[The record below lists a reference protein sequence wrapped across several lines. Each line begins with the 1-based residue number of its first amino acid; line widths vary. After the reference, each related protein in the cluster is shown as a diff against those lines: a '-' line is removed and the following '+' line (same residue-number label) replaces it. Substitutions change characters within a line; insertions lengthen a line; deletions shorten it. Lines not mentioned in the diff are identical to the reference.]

1 MHVIVLGSGVV
12 GTTTAYYLARRGAQ
26 VTVIDRQP
34 EAAAETS
41 YGNAGQVSPG
51 YSTPWAAPG
60 IPLKALKW
68 LFQKHAPLA
77 IRADGSWYQW
87 RWLAMMLANC
97 SASRYA
103 VNKERMLRL
112 AEYSRD
118 CLRELRADTGI
129 QYEQRT
135 LGTLQLFRSAE
146 QMQAAQRDI
155 EVLQA
160 CNVPYALLDSDSLPS
175 AEPALAHARHRLAG
189 GLRLPNDETGDCR
202 RFTLA
207 LAELARAQGVE
218 FRYGQTVEG
227 VEARNGEITGLRVGG
242 EMLRADRYVAALGSY
257 TRDLMRPLGLD
268 LPVYPLKG
276 YSLTVPLVNE
286 AAGPVSTVLDETY
299 KIAITRFDQRIR
311 VGGMAEVAGYDLSL
325 RQARR
330 RTLEFVVSDLYPGA
344 GDLPRAEFWTG
355 LRPMTPDGTPIIGPT
370 SYRNLFLNTGHGTLG
385 WTMACGS
392 GRVTADL
399 VTGARPEIRSDD
411 LALSRYGRG
420 AQMARRTLVP
430 AGQCRG
436 GGSVG
441 LISCSLVSST
451 SIASHDAFLRYACL
465 PACPARPAS
474 RRQSRGHV
482 PPGGGQHAVGIPCR
496 FRRGRDQGR
505 TPAKGR

>member
-26 VTVIDRQP
+26 VTVIDRQEGP
-34 EAAAETS
+34 AAETS

-60 IPLKALKW
+60 IPLKAVKW

-97 SASRYA
+97 SASRYS

-118 CLRELRADTGI
+118 CLRELRAETGI

-135 LGTLQLFRSAE
+135 RGTLQLFRSGK

-155 EVLQA
+155 AVLEE
-160 CNVPYALLDSDSLPS
+160 CGVPYELLDANRLES
-175 AEPALAHARHRLAG
+175 AEPGLAHARHKLTG

-207 LAELARAQGVE
+207 LAALARARGVE
-218 FRYGQTVEG
+218 FRFGQAVSG
-227 VEARNGEITGLRVGG
+227 VETRNGEVTGLRVGG
-242 EMLRADRYVAALGSY
+242 EMLRADRFVVALGSY
-257 TRDLMRPLGLD
+257 SRDLMRPLGLD

-276 YSLTVPLVNE
+276 YSLTIPLIDE
-286 AAGPVSTVLDETY
+286 SAAPVSTVLDETY
-299 KIAITRFDQRIR
+299 KIAVTRFENRIR
-311 VGGMAEVAGYDLSL
+311 VGGMAEVAGHDLSL
-325 RQARR
+325 REARR
-330 RTLEFVVSDLYPGA
+330 RTLEFVVSDLYPGS

-355 LRPMTPDGTPIIGPT
+355 LRPMTPDGTPIIGATP
-370 SYRNLFLNTGHGTLG
+370 YRNLFLNTGHGTLG

-399 VTGARPEIRSDD
+399 ITGSQPGIRTDD
-411 LALSRYGRG
+411 LALSRY
-420 AQMARRTLVP
+420 ARHAAPVHRRLVP
-430 AGQCRG
+430 AG
-436 GGSVG
+436 
-441 LISCSLVSST
+441 
-451 SIASHDAFLRYACL
+451 
-465 PACPARPAS
+465 
-474 RRQSRGHV
+474 
-482 PPGGGQHAVGIPCR
+482 
-496 FRRGRDQGR
+496 
-505 TPAKGR
+505 